1 MIKSKLNT
9 NCKDKTT
16 SQKWRNR
23 TWNQDNENNSINS
36 KNGKIESNSIEI
48 VAEQFIEI
56 ERVLPVFI
64 DKFAKQEIKFE
75 RVETKYRGVEFK
87 AIVTCNTIKKANRK
101 EEVLLHGPKFE
112 VRYNEERFV
121 LDLNDI
127 LTKAG
132 NIFTN
137 CLENAISCVAGARG
151 SLPNLSQN
159 LGPRVNGV
167 NHLMNKIGSAN
178 DNLLEGSSFSS
189 YLNRDNNSLPPNSDS
204 YQSPELDGED
214 LISWLVDELAK
225 IVN

>member
-1 MIKSKLNT
+1 MTDQIV
-9 NCKDKTT
+9 
-16 SQKWRNR
+16 
-23 TWNQDNENNSINS
+23 E
-36 KNGKIESNSIEI
+36 NGKIESNGIEI

-64 DKFAKQEIKFE
+64 DKIAKQEIKCK

-87 AIVTCNTIKKANRK
+87 AIVTCNTIKKADRK
-101 EEVLLHGPKFE
+101 EEVLLNVPKFD

-121 LDLNDI
+121 PDLNDI

-137 CLENAISCVAGARG
+137 YLANAIICVAGARD

-167 NHLMNKIGSAN
+167 NHLMN
-178 DNLLEGSSFSS
+178 
-189 YLNRDNNSLPPNSDS
+189 
-204 YQSPELDGED
+204 
-214 LISWLVDELAK
+214 
-225 IVN
+225 